1 MSKSASLADLIA
13 NLNST
18 APKDYDPEDILEP
31 LNDKD
36 DSENEND
43 LDESGARDH
52 YVSVGKS
59 KLRNE
64 QPLLDDPRYA
74 GKRTNRKDL
83 YSEDEFDE
91 EEVSGSEVEEEEE
104 EEEDEAEGNND
115 SFDDEEDLLAN
126 ADSNEEEEESDEDDV
141 EESGAEES
149 ENEDEVEGDDEINTE
164 LRRIQE
170 EEKQMISQLSKS
182 AQSDVEKGQHVRQ
195 QLTMWDNCLEN
206 RIRMQK
212 VVDNA
217 NKLPQND
224 DFIDFL
230 AKSEGVEKDLE
241 AAKNDLRE
249 VIDDLMDMRTDL
261 FTQNGSIDLS
271 EQDFNSRK
279 RYLDDDDEY
288 IEKLWSDIS
297 QINDVFVPFRNST
310 LEKWSN
316 KVQVAAGARLN
327 KKFKAFDQNIMS
339 QIENAMGDTNSLVK
353 RTQLQRSDYKIIGK
367 VNVVVEDEEK
377 DTGKKPD
384 RHLNTYDVEIFD
396 DQDFYQQQLRE
407 LIESRMVDTDDPMAI
422 GMRWAARKQTE
433 QKKKKKLVDRKSSKG
448 RQLRFNV
455 HEKLQNFMAP
465 IPVGDWHEAMVEEL
479 YTSLLGQKLGG
490 DSLAE

>member
-1 MSKSASLADLIA
+1 M
-13 NLNST
+13 
-18 APKDYDPEDILEP
+18 EP

-43 LDESGARDH
+43 LEESGARDH

-74 GKRTNRKDL
+74 GKRTSRKDL
-83 YSEDEFDE
+83 YSDDDNNESDEEAVD
-91 EEVSGSEVEEEEE
+91 EEVSGSE
-104 EEEDEAEGNND
+104 EEDEAEDNND

-126 ADSNEEEEESDEDDV
+126 ANSNEEEESDDDDDEE
-141 EESGAEES
+141 EESGAEDS
-149 ENEDEVEGDDEINTE
+149 ENEEVAEAEEEGDDEINTE

-195 QLTMWDNCLEN
+195 QLTLWDNCLEN

-230 AKSEGVEKDLE
+230 AKAEGVEKDLE

-249 VIDDLMDMRTDL
+249 VIDDLMDMRVDL

-271 EQDFNSRK
+271 DKEFNSRK

-297 QINDVFVPFRNST
+297 EINDV
-310 LEKWSN
+310 
-316 KVQVAAGARLN
+316 
-327 KKFKAFDQNIMS
+327 
-339 QIENAMGDTNSLVK
+339 
-353 RTQLQRSDYKIIGK
+353 
-367 VNVVVEDEEK
+367 
-377 DTGKKPD
+377 
-384 RHLNTYDVEIFD
+384 
-396 DQDFYQQQLRE
+396 
-407 LIESRMVDTDDPMAI
+407 
-422 GMRWAARKQTE
+422 
-433 QKKKKKLVDRKSSKG
+433 
-448 RQLRFNV
+448 
-455 HEKLQNFMAP
+455 
-465 IPVGDWHEAMVEEL
+465 
-479 YTSLLGQKLGG
+479 
-490 DSLAE
+490 

>member
-1 MSKSASLADLIA
+1 MYYLFYVI
-13 NLNST
+13 
-18 APKDYDPEDILEP
+18 DYDPEDILEP

-43 LDESGARDH
+43 LEDDSGARDH

-74 GKRTNRKDL
+74 GKRTSRKDL
-83 YSEDEFDE
+83 YSD
-91 EEVSGSEVEEEEE
+91 EEVSGSEDEEEE
-104 EEEDEAEGNND
+104 EEEDEAEDNND

-126 ADSNEEEEESDEDDV
+126 ANSNEEEEEESEEEE
-141 EESGAEES
+141 EESGAEDSDNEEAES
-149 ENEDEVEGDDEINTE
+149 KEEEEGDDEINAE

-195 QLTMWDNCLEN
+195 QLTLWDNCLEN

-230 AKSEGVEKDLE
+230 AKAEGVEKDLE

-249 VIDDLMDMRTDL
+249 VIDDLMDMRVDL

-271 EQDFNSRK
+271 DKEFNSRK

-297 QINDVFVPFRNST
+297 QINDV
-310 LEKWSN
+310 
-316 KVQVAAGARLN
+316 
-327 KKFKAFDQNIMS
+327 
-339 QIENAMGDTNSLVK
+339 
-353 RTQLQRSDYKIIGK
+353 
-367 VNVVVEDEEK
+367 
-377 DTGKKPD
+377 
-384 RHLNTYDVEIFD
+384 
-396 DQDFYQQQLRE
+396 
-407 LIESRMVDTDDPMAI
+407 
-422 GMRWAARKQTE
+422 
-433 QKKKKKLVDRKSSKG
+433 
-448 RQLRFNV
+448 
-455 HEKLQNFMAP
+455 
-465 IPVGDWHEAMVEEL
+465 
-479 YTSLLGQKLGG
+479 
-490 DSLAE
+490 